1 MSYSSGEPP
10 LSTGTASTHP
20 SPSEDAHTIM
30 INKVSWGAI
39 FAGVVVAL
47 VVQVLLTMLGVGIG
61 LATLDPG
68 TGDNPA
74 ASTFSIAAGIWYVLS
89 GIIASFAGG
98 YIAARMSGKTV
109 PTTGALHGLT
119 TWAFTTLLVLY
130 FLSTT
135 IGSLVGGAFSGISSA
150 IGGVSQTVAQTAAPA
165 LENINPLDEIEA
177 QVRATGND
185 PEALNNAAVNAA
197 RALVTGDEEGRDEA
211 RQQAAQAL
219 ANARGIPIEEANE
232 QIVQIEQRYQQTV
245 DRVQQR
251 ATEAADAA
259 ASGVSTGAIL
269 AFVAL
274 VLGAI
279 AGWLGGRSGV
289 VHPVYADRV
298 IPTRHRL

>member
-1 MSYSSGEPP
+1 MRSHLPLGPFSLAQRSGDTSG
-10 LSTGTASTHP
+10 LRYQR
-20 SPSEDAHTIM
+20 
-30 INKVSWGAI
+30 WGI
-39 FAGVVVAL
+39 
-47 VVQVLLTMLGVGIG
+47 
-61 LATLDPG
+61 
-68 TGDNPA
+68 
-74 ASTFSIAAGIWYVLS
+74 
-89 GIIASFAGG
+89 
-98 YIAARMSGKTV
+98 
-109 PTTGALHGLT
+109 
-119 TWAFTTLLVLY
+119 
-130 FLSTT
+130 
-135 IGSLVGGAFSGISSA
+135 
-150 IGGVSQTVAQTAAPA
+150 
-165 LENINPLDEIEA
+165 
-177 QVRATGND
+177 
-185 PEALNNAAVNAA
+185 
-197 RALVTGDEEGRDEA
+197 DEA

-289 VHPVYADRV
+289 VHPIYADRV